1 MKPGLPG
8 HDGEAACKSFFQAFF
23 SSRFC
28 LPPGGKPG
36 LPGHDGE
43 DVCKSVFKFFFFKIL
58 SSSWREVRPGRSRR
72 GSCLRV
78 VFSSFSSS
86 WFCLPPGGK
95 PGLACPVMTGRLFA
109 SPFFKL
115 FFKMLSFSWRAG
127 AVIEQVSSV
136 LKNPLL
142 IDQAA

>member
-43 DVCKSVFKFFFFKIL
+43 AVCKSVFQFFFFKIL

-86 WFCLPPGGK
+86 RFCLPPGGK
-95 PGLACPVMTGRLFA
+95 PGLSGHDGEAVCK
-109 SPFFKL
+109 SFFQA
-115 FFKMLSFSWRAG
+115 FFLKILSSSWRAG